1 MTRDEV
7 AQQADEPIDWSAA
20 QVDTTD
26 RRIRLAY
33 TLSFDSDDKLHQWL
47 VAEAGRR
54 GMNPIELMR
63 DRLGSAYRRAA

>member
-1 MTRDEV
+1 MRRHEV
-7 AQQADEPIDWSAA
+7 EQQAGEPIDWSAA
-20 QVDTTD
+20 QVDTAD

-63 DRLGSAYRRAA
+63 NLLGEAHRRAA

>member
-7 AQQADEPIDWSAA
+7 AQQAGEPIDWSAA
-20 QVDTTD
+20 QVDTTE
-26 RRIRLAY
+26 RRIRMAY
-33 TLSFDSDDKLHQWL
+33 TLSLDADDELHQWL

-63 DRLGSAYRRAA
+63 DLLGEAYRRAA